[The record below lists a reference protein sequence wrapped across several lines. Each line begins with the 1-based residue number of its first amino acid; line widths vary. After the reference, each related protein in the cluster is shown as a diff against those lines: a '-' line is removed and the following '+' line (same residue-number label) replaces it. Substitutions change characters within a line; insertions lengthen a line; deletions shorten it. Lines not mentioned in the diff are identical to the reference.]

1 VKANWRDEG
10 YAVRVLLTPR
20 PEGRYRMSDIPVFEF
35 KVRGGSATRMAQEL
49 RRIAD
54 AIENGDLIEESGGM
68 MLMPNGDGITI
79 QSDLKLCRGPQGKS
93 TH

>member
-1 VKANWRDEG
+1 
-10 YAVRVLLTPR
+10 
-20 PEGRYRMSDIPVFEF
+20 MSDIPVFEF
-35 KVRGGSATRMAQEL
+35 KVRGGSAARMAQEL

-68 MLMPNGDGITI
+68 MISPNGDGITI
-79 QSDLKLCRGPQGKS
+79 HSDLKLCRGPKGKS